1 MGRAIQI
8 SLLHKLEYVMHKRV
22 NPYMHI
28 CSFNE
33 IPTIMVKPTL
43 MCFDKWEAHPISN
56 MG

>member
-1 MGRAIQI
+1 
-8 SLLHKLEYVMHKRV
+8 MHKRV